1 MCISHQ
7 AFDVVLTVKEF
18 MHSATPSQNR
28 ILVMPHRVAM
38 ELFANSDKLKLH
50 PHTVFSEEQLR
61 DYKATAKVVS
71 KAPWELL
78 KAQVYLENLCQA

>member
-28 ILVMPHRVAM
+28 ILVMPHHVAM
-38 ELFANSDKLKLH
+38 ELFASSDKLKLH
-50 PHTVFSEEQLR
+50 PHTVFSDDLIKAFR
-61 DYKATAKVVS
+61 ATAKAV
-71 KAPWELL
+71 AQPPWQLL